1 MAKKTKAMKAKTK
14 TPSSSIDFYRIR
26 FKSQENRDNFE
37 SLTKYRSIWGE
48 RKLNLDE
55 LDPKICRNF
64 KSRNWLSICEVSDP
78 PPTTLIREFYSN
90 LSTPM
95 IPIYTM

>member
-14 TPSSSIDFYRIR
+14 TPSSSIDFDRIR
-26 FKSQENRDNFE
+26 FKSQENQDNFE

-48 RKLNLDE
+48 RKLNSDE
-55 LDPKICRNF
+55 LDPKIRRNF
-64 KSRNWLSICEVSDP
+64 ESRNWLSICEVSDP
-78 PPTTLIREFYSN
+78 HSATLIRAFYSN

-95 IPIYTM
+95 IPIYIM

>member
-14 TPSSSIDFYRIR
+14 TLCSSIDFYRIR
-26 FKSQENRDNFE
+26 FKSQENRDNFV

-55 LDPKICRNF
+55 LDPKIRRNF
-64 KSRNWLSICEVSDP
+64 ESRNWLSICEVSDP
-78 PPTTLIREFYSN
+78 HSATLIRAFYSN

-95 IPIYTM
+95 IPIYIM

>member
-14 TPSSSIDFYRIR
+14 TPSSSVDFDRIR
-26 FKSQENRDNFE
+26 FKSQENQDNFE

-55 LDPKICRNF
+55 LDPKIHRNF
-64 KSRNWLSICEVSDP
+64 ESRNWLSIYEVLNP
-78 PPTTLIREFYSN
+78 PLATLIREFYSS
-90 LSTPM
+90 LSTSM